1 MVDRRHCYKR
11 NDTSYASAKYVSK
24 FAQIGCLGSISA
36 ICILAIVCQII
47 DYTTNY
53 DKHTVE
59 KTYASEDL
67 HIHRRSLEQVNKL
80 LLDRRLEQQSSD
92 EFGSSDSISTVDEL
106 THRRLEQV
114 DDFGSDNKSMPCGD
128 IFLNVKKNTI
138 TNYTTDTFYQQRLC
152 NYANTCHGDYPST
165 KFLPLILCHNIN
177 TNTTTSILYKLQ
189 TIYIYILLPPI
200 LLLYLLLL
208 FRLLATTADSYFS
221 PALESFSF
229 ELNLPPRFAGA
240 TLLALGNG
248 SPDLGSTVNALLLW
262 NDDDSNSSTS
272 NGSITNGKSNLHG
285 QGWQMSLGS
294 LVGGGMFVG
303 TIVCGLLIQSCN
315 GIQCRVAF
323 LRDVSMYA
331 LSVFIVWYTLESGTV
346 TRSDVYIFLGI
357 YLGYI
362 VIILISDVYH
372 RRVTLKRLHEEGR
385 ERRRSIKKRLSK
397 LVEGNGENTTTE
409 RTSLMESILS
419 NGDYGVERSEQ
430 LKKQGVRIND
440 DIDYIDSESAGD
452 EEDKISAS
460 FDSSNSLSS
469 KYPRR
474 PALNAR
480 DRLAMLMSNYDQ
492 NSVRRFDTSSSR
504 ASASSI
510 GSMDDGTAELE
521 KITSLFRQAHPG
533 IHNSFIQPAASEE
546 DGIVEQQ
553 LYQQPQQLFGSI
565 DEEEEPELS
574 PPKWSASLF
583 KDAYDELVW
592 RGQTFLTNSFQ
603 NEETNVG
610 KIGLFLELPLIALRT
625 VCIPV
630 PCEDYYCRP
639 IVVSVECS
647 NLYLLSLRVL
657 KV

>member
-1 MVDRRHCYKR
+1 M
-11 NDTSYASAKYVSK
+11 
-24 FAQIGCLGSISA
+24 
-36 ICILAIVCQII
+36 
-47 DYTTNY
+47 
-53 DKHTVE
+53 
-59 KTYASEDL
+59 
-67 HIHRRSLEQVNKL
+67 
-80 LLDRRLEQQSSD
+80 
-92 EFGSSDSISTVDEL
+92 
-106 THRRLEQV
+106 
-114 DDFGSDNKSMPCGD
+114 
-128 IFLNVKKNTI
+128 
-138 TNYTTDTFYQQRLC
+138 
-152 NYANTCHGDYPST
+152 
-165 KFLPLILCHNIN
+165 
-177 TNTTTSILYKLQ
+177 
-189 TIYIYILLPPI
+189 

-272 NGSITNGKSNLHG
+272 PGSITNGKSNLHG

-362 VIILISDVYH
+362 VIIWISDVYH

-397 LVEGNGENTTTE
+397 LVEDNGENTTTE
-409 RTSLMESILS
+409 RASLMESIIPK
-419 NGDYGVERSEQ
+419 GDYGGERSEQ
-430 LKKQGVRIND
+430 LKPGKQGVRIND

-480 DRLAMLMSNYDQ
+480 DRLAMLMSNYDPM
-492 NSVRRFDTSSSR
+492 SVRRFDTSSSR

-521 KITSLFRQAHPG
+521 RITGLFRQAHPG

-546 DGIVEQQ
+546 DGVEQQ
-553 LYQQPQQLFGSI
+553 LYQQPQQQASYMIGSI
-565 DEEEEPELS
+565 DEQEEPELS
-574 PPKWSASLF
+574 PPKWSAGLF

-592 RGQTFLTNSFQ
+592 RGQTFLTNSFE
-603 NEETNVG
+603 NEESVVG

-647 NLYLLSLRVL
+647 NLYLLSLSVL

>member
-1 MVDRRHCYKR
+1 
-11 NDTSYASAKYVSK
+11 
-24 FAQIGCLGSISA
+24 
-36 ICILAIVCQII
+36 
-47 DYTTNY
+47 
-53 DKHTVE
+53 
-59 KTYASEDL
+59 
-67 HIHRRSLEQVNKL
+67 
-80 LLDRRLEQQSSD
+80 
-92 EFGSSDSISTVDEL
+92 
-106 THRRLEQV
+106 
-114 DDFGSDNKSMPCGD
+114 
-128 IFLNVKKNTI
+128 
-138 TNYTTDTFYQQRLC
+138 
-152 NYANTCHGDYPST
+152 
-165 KFLPLILCHNIN
+165 
-177 TNTTTSILYKLQ
+177 
-189 TIYIYILLPPI
+189 
-200 LLLYLLLL
+200 
-208 FRLLATTADSYFS
+208 LATTADSYFS

-262 NDDDSNSSTS
+262 NDDDRNSSTS
-272 NGSITNGKSNLHG
+272 TGSITNGSSNLHG

-331 LSVFIVWYTLESGTV
+331 LSVFIVWYTLESGSV
-346 TRSDVYIFLGI
+346 TRTDVYIFLGI

-397 LVEGNGENTTTE
+397 LVEDNGENTTTE
-409 RTSLMESILS
+409 RTSLMESVLP
-419 NGDYGVERSEQ
+419 NGDYVVERSEK
-430 LKKQGVRIND
+430 LKPGKQGVRIND

-460 FDSSNSLSS
+460 FDSSNSISS
-469 KYPRR
+469 KYARR

-480 DRLAMLMSNYDQ
+480 DRLAMLMSNYDP

-521 KITSLFRQAHPG
+521 RITSMFRQAHPG
-533 IHNSFIQPAASEE
+533 IHSSFVHPSKSEE
-546 DGIVEQQ
+546 DGVVEQQ
-553 LYQQPQQLFGSI
+553 LYQQQQQASYMIESI
-565 DEEEEPELS
+565 DEQEEPELS
-574 PPKWSASLF
+574 SPKWSASLF

-603 NEETNVG
+603 NEETIVG
-610 KIGLFLELPLIALRT
+610 KVGLFLELPLIALRT

-647 NLYLLSLRVL
+647 NLYLLSLSVL